1 MALASVRPHA
11 RGTMLSV
18 QAVPRASRSEIVD
31 ISGDRC
37 RMRVKAAPVEGE
49 ANAALITFIAKT
61 FGLTKRQVS
70 LEHGAQ
76 GKQKTFLLAGV
87 TPESVEAV
95 LKKLVPEGK
104 PGKEKP

>member
-1 MALASVRPHA
+1 
-11 RGTMLSV
+11 MLSV
-18 QAVPRASRSEIVD
+18 QAVPRASRTEIVD

-49 ANAALITFIAKT
+49 ANDGLIALIAKT

-76 GKQKTFLLAGV
+76 GKQKTFLLAGI
-87 TPESVEAV
+87 TAESAEAV
-95 LKKLVPEGK
+95 LRKLVPEGT
-104 PGKEKP
+104 PGKEKA

>member
-1 MALASVRPHA
+1 MSLSCIRPHA
-11 RGTMLSV
+11 RGTLLNV

-37 RMRVKAAPVEGE
+37 RIRVKAAPVEGE
-49 ANAALITFIAKT
+49 ANEALVAFLAKA
-61 FGLTKRQVS
+61 FGVTKKQVT

-87 TPESVEAV
+87 TAEAAEKILRKV
-95 LKKLVPEGK
+95 VPDPN
-104 PGKEKP
+104 PGKEKA